1 MEVLREIINSDKLK
15 SLFTVPKSM
24 ENMEV
29 EVIVLPLMD
38 KGKMKSDVDAA
49 LKSITGV
56 IRDEGMTLED
66 YRKERL
72 EKYAGIKS
80 YLTEAGAGDIIHS
93 NKRE

>member
-1 MEVLREIINSDKLK
+1 MEVLREIINSNKLK

-72 EKYAGIKS
+72 EKYAGI
-80 YLTEAGAGDIIHS
+80 D
-93 NKRE
+93 